1 MHEKINIYYDQI
13 YEIENFLLD
22 KTTNDL
28 LSFVNLEGDKGWIK
42 THEGH
47 TGTSNNETAQL
58 IGSIGKEL
66 ENKIIN
72 YFNNVEKMVPI
83 GQIKRLKSGESMPGH
98 RDKGVSGY
106 QKKEITTKSKH
117 HSSPTKD
124 ICFGII
130 LYLNDDFEGGE
141 LYYKDLD
148 LKIKPKKNS
157 MVIHKSNIFHQVLKV
172 KKGTRYSMT
181 SFIIGDESTYCIIK

>member
-13 YEIENFLLD
+13 YEIENFLSD

-28 LSFVNLEGDKGWIK
+28 LSFVDLEGDEGWIK
-42 THEGH
+42 TNEGH
-47 TGTSNNETAQL
+47 TGTSNSETIQL
-58 IGSIGKEL
+58 IANIGKEL
-66 ENKIIN
+66 ENKIMN
-72 YFNNVEKMVPI
+72 YFSNVEKMVPI

-98 RDKGVSGY
+98 RDRGVRGY
-106 QKKEITTKSKH
+106 DKKESKYH
-117 HSSPTKD
+117 NSPGTD

-148 LKIKPKKNS
+148 LRIKPKKNS
-157 MVIHKSNIFHQVLKV
+157 MVIHKSSIFHQVLKV
-172 KKGTRYSMT
+172 KNGTRYSMT